1 MCDASST
8 GFVVLM
14 VALPLTTMLL
24 LAGAAAFGAGMV
36 ANLSVPL
43 VARIATA
50 VRALDYPGGRKQQES
65 VTPRL
70 GGIAIVAG
78 VAFAAAGVAL
88 ANWVQL
94 SSAIARSELI
104 GLAMAAGLVFFVGL
118 VDDLLG
124 VSTWQKFGAQTLAA
138 LLLVHVGWQFHVLS
152 VPGGEGIALGRVFGP
167 LLTVLWIVGVTNAVN
182 LLDGLD
188 GLAGG
193 VVAIIAA
200 SLLAYAL
207 LLGNLGTVILMAAI
221 TGACLGFLRHNWAP
235 ARIFM
240 GDSGSLTLGFLLA
253 AMTVHSSLKA
263 PAAIAILVPLVALGV
278 PVIDTLLVMSVRFLA
293 RPHGRFADRLLAMF
307 RADRNHIHHLLLH
320 RRDRG
325 RVVAWIYATVIVFC
339 GLAMVVALTRNPTLG
354 LFVLAIEGVVILALR
369 RSGVQARLA
378 QASAEQRQALRKD
391 LGSNLGIVNGE
402 GLDDTGQPAQVV
414 PFPEAARRLEQG

>member
-1 MCDASST
+1 MSTASAVA
-8 GFVVLM
+8 FVVLM
-14 VALPLTTMLL
+14 VTLPIASMLVL
-24 LAGAAAFGAGMV
+24 AAAAAVGAGMV
-36 ANLSVPL
+36 SNLAVPL
-43 VARIATA
+43 VARLAMA
-50 VRALDYPGGRKQQES
+50 VRALDYPGGRKQQET

-70 GGIAIVAG
+70 GGVAIVGG

-88 ANWVQL
+88 AKWVQL
-94 SSAIARSELI
+94 SGAIHRSELI
-104 GLAMAAGLVFFVGL
+104 ALAMGAALVFFVGV

-124 VSTWQKFGAQTLAA
+124 VSTWQKFGVETLAA
-138 LLLVHVGWQFHVLS
+138 LLLVHVGWSFHALS
-152 VPGGEGIALGRVFGP
+152 LPGQPSLDLGVFGP
-167 LLTVLWIVGVTNAVN
+167 VLTVLWIVGVTNAVN

-188 GLAGG
+188 GLAAG
-193 VVAIIAA
+193 VVAIVAA
-200 SLLAYAL
+200 SLLVYAL

-278 PVIDTLLVMSVRFLA
+278 PVIDTLLVMGVRFLA

-320 RRDRG
+320 RRDRR

-339 GLAMVVALTRNPTLG
+339 ALAMVVALTRNPTLG
-354 LFVLAIEGVVILALR
+354 LSVLAIEGVVIVALR
-369 RSGVQARLA
+369 RSGVQARLVA
-378 QASAEQRQALRKD
+378 KSAEQRQALRSD
-391 LGSNLGIVNGE
+391 LGVASGD

-414 PFPEAARRLEQG
+414 AFPEPARRSERG